1 MLKIRCYDPTDA
13 IGLLDMFR
21 HTIRAINSADYA
33 PTQIDAWASD
43 EIDVNEWRERF
54 ADRFAH
60 VAMLDGRIVGFTD
73 MTTTGHLDRLFVS
86 AKHQRQGI
94 ARALLAS
101 NSSIFRGVLHGAPS
115 RGSFNFFS
123 QMAVILPD
131 RKRSALTCELLRQCS
146 RCHRSSRQ
154 PPLAIVRRSGDA
166 YDRWTS
172 RQRLD

>member
-115 RGSFNFFS
+115 RGSFNFFWPYGCHFAGPQTIRINMRTS
-123 QMAVILPD
+123 SSMFAVSSIV
-131 RKRSALTCELLRQCS
+131 AAT
-146 RCHRSSRQ
+146 SSRNSS
-154 PPLAIVRRSGDA
+154 P
-166 YDRWTS
+166 
-172 RQRLD
+172 